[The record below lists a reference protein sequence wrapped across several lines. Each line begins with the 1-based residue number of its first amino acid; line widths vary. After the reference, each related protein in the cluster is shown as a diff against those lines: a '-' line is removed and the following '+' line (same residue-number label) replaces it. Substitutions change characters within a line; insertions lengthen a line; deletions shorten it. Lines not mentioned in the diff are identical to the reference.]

1 MFELPHRS
9 EWWPRV
15 GAQRV
20 KNKGKKETKA
30 YTSNQLKPSVSTA
43 LFNGP
48 QAIVC
53 EAVGL
58 EDAVADAPRLVVA
71 RVPACTGDIRGGSTA
86 DQIREVRF
94 LSSLSDPNVARILG
108 VCAVEPVPWTIIEY
122 TELGDLAHYLQYSVP
137 LTGTLR
143 PSCNLKA
150 LR

>member
-1 MFELPHRS
+1 MQRTFIRLLFEF
-9 EWWPRV
+9 PRTYSPV
-15 GAQRV
+15 
-20 KNKGKKETKA
+20 TI
-30 YTSNQLKPSVSTA
+30 S
-43 LFNGP
+43 FFHDF

-58 EDAVADAPRLVVA
+58 EDVVADAPRLVVA
-71 RVPACTGDIRGGSTA
+71 RVPTCGGDIRAGSTT